1 MQCLFGLFVCFKLL
15 IIFQLVQPQISITSP
30 QLDIVF
36 CMEQWVKT
44 EKIDEKNISF
54 RGIYSVTMVALQY
67 LLPLLIVVLIYA
79 MIYKFVREQRYP
91 RHLRQNKTNFLLM
104 IISLTHCIIWLP
116 FSVFNILADLWP
128 DEVNIIYHPGIC
140 SYSFWTEDTIS

>member
-1 MQCLFGLFVCFKLL
+1 MLQSVTLQCLFDPF
-15 IIFQLVQPQISITSP
+15 IFQLVQPQISVTSSP
-30 QLDIVF
+30 QLEIVF

-44 EKIDEKNISF
+44 EKIDDKNISF
-54 RGIYSVTMVALQY
+54 RGIYSVTVVVLQY
-67 LLPLLIVVLIYA
+67 LLPLLIVLLIYG

-128 DEVNIIYHPGIC
+128 DEVNIITQGFFLTLFGHK
-140 SYSFWTEDTIS
+140 FHE